1 MLLNGII
8 NENEFYSDHYLS
20 EIFEG
25 DIRGVLDEWNARE
38 TRERDEAKT
47 RGEKGGQYQG
57 YRTPPNRLNGLAR
70 DYIQGLREVE
80 RIRQPEAR
88 VKAHRANLRQLL
100 DVFDL
105 PFAPQ
110 RLRLDDET
118 ELPMLGELRSQQDEP
133 LLWVFEALPALG
145 EEADRA
151 PLDCQVQPEQ
161 LTSLS
166 AEPLPKEIT
175 DARQSPHWEKR
186 LGKQVFSREK
196 PPRWVLLVGPRQ
208 WLLLDRSKF
217 AQHRLLR
224 FDWPELFSRRE
235 MPSLKAAS
243 VLLHRES
250 LLDSQGQNLLDSLDE
265 NAHKHAYGVSED
277 LKYALRECIELLGDE
292 AARQLETRAQQQ
304 KKSIYSG
311 REALNPAQLSLEC
324 LRYMYRLLF
333 LFYIEARPE
342 LSYAPV
348 DSAVYLKGYSLEH
361 LRELEMVPLTSEA
374 ERQGRY
380 IHDTLNQLFTLVHDG
395 YQLSDSRDALADA
408 GTQTGSDAFE
418 MHALKSHLFDPE
430 RTRTLNK
437 VVFPN
442 HLLQRVIELM
452 SLSRPPKGKKRRGR
466 ISYAQL
472 GINQLGAVYEALL
485 SYRGFFAD
493 QDLYEGKP
501 RKEKW
506 DPLGTGYFVTA
517 AALEEYEEEEKVFTR
532 DEAGHQK
539 LRRYPKGSFIYRLA
553 GRDRQKSASYYTPE
567 VLTRSLVKY
576 ALKEVYKEQLQDL
589 PDDRARAERLLQ
601 LTICEPAMGSA
612 AFLNEAIN
620 QIAEKYLQLI
630 QSAQGE
636 RIPQDRYG
644 GELQKVKMYLANNNV
659 FGVDLNP
666 VAVELAEVSLWLNAL
681 SDDRFV
687 PWFGLQ
693 LFNGNSLIGARRE
706 VFHRSRLTHKGDES
720 WLKKAP
726 KRRPLNEQRA
736 EGEIWHFLLPD
747 SGMARYNDKEVKK
760 LFPEAIKRI
769 DKWRKQF
776 TKPLRKDEI
785 ERLERLSAQID
796 KLWDEHAR
804 SLSRLRQRTTDPYT
818 IVGHHEDGEG
828 TSLRDKDRALDQ
840 ELYAKGLENTPAF
853 QRLKLAMDYWCALW
867 FWPIDSAHEL
877 PDRET
882 WLRDLDNLLL
892 GDTIAT
898 EQIGET
904 RSLWAETNP
913 EEGKRFVD
921 RFGVVDFKRIF
932 NAFPRLK
939 LAHQIARTRRF
950 FHWELAFAD
959 IFQNNGGFDLILGN
973 PPWIKVEW
981 SSGAVLGD
989 FEPNFEIRKLS
1000 NDRKLALREELFEK
1014 IPDLKSA
1021 WVAEYE
1027 EMTGMQNFL
1036 SSTVCYSDLL
1046 DTRKNLYK
1054 GFLSL
1059 GFWMSKE
1066 LTVTG
1071 FLFDDSMYREDG
1083 AYLLRRQAYKRL
1095 RTRHSY
1101 FRAMSLFNIK
1111 GNNKTDFSVNVFSTD
1126 AKFGFENISYLKNPR
1141 SVERIYRNRES
1152 ALIVV
1157 DTSNFKSII
1166 GLYDGDHSAGKI
1178 SYLHGAEQASMLQ
1191 KYTTSRRFSEAHPTF
1206 EASQMWNESTDKRKG
1221 LIAELDGAPLIKS
1234 QTVYSGPMIGFA
1246 NPYYQSYINGY
1257 YKPNLLDCFPSD
1269 GQLIP
1274 KYVISNG
1281 PGEFHQFKYISKEE
1295 VEEKQSIVRIAH
1307 RRDVS
1312 PRSERTLLSAILPPA
1327 TTHIYSLIS
1336 VPFDCVH
1343 TALEYGALTCSLP
1356 MDFYVRCS
1364 GKDHVLKDLIGSIR
1378 TPDLSNCSCRLRIRY
1393 LACNALTADFSRI
1406 WGMAWDERFARECWA
1421 INYPAQDLSQE
1432 LSSLSEGVLPAH
1444 FFECLNREWKP
1455 SNALRR
1461 DYSRRQAL
1469 LEIDV
1474 LVAQALGLTLM
1485 ELCDIYRAQF
1495 PVMRRYE
1502 AETYYDQAGRIV
1514 FTPSQSLTG
1523 VGLPRKAKKT
1533 EAKEGTHYA
1542 IRSRNRNDSGIA
1554 LGWED
1559 IQGLQEGVVTK
1570 TYMDDTLPGGP
1581 TERTVDY
1588 HAPFFKPD
1596 REQDYHIAWKF
1607 FETQGN

>member
-1 MLLNGII
+1 M
-8 NENEFYSDHYLS
+8 
-20 EIFEG
+20 
-25 DIRGVLDEWNARE
+25 
-38 TRERDEAKT
+38 
-47 RGEKGGQYQG
+47 
-57 YRTPPNRLNGLAR
+57 
-70 DYIQGLREVE
+70 
-80 RIRQPEAR
+80 
-88 VKAHRANLRQLL
+88 
-100 DVFDL
+100 
-105 PFAPQ
+105 
-110 RLRLDDET
+110 
-118 ELPMLGELRSQQDEP
+118 
-133 LLWVFEALPALG
+133 
-145 EEADRA
+145 
-151 PLDCQVQPEQ
+151 
-161 LTSLS
+161 
-166 AEPLPKEIT
+166 
-175 DARQSPHWEKR
+175 
-186 LGKQVFSREK
+186 
-196 PPRWVLLVGPRQ
+196 
-208 WLLLDRSKF
+208 
-217 AQHRLLR
+217 
-224 FDWPELFSRRE
+224 
-235 MPSLKAAS
+235 
-243 VLLHRES
+243 
-250 LLDSQGQNLLDSLDE
+250 
-265 NAHKHAYGVSED
+265 
-277 LKYALRECIELLGDE
+277 RECIELLGDE

-311 REALNPAQLSLEC
+311 REALDPAQLSLEC

-342 LSYAPV
+342 LGYAPV

-380 IHDTLNQLFTLVHDG
+380 IHDTLNQLFMLVHDG
-395 YQLSDSRDALADA
+395 YRLSDSRDALADA

-418 MHALKSHLFDPE
+418 MHALKSHLFDPN

-493 QDLYEGKP
+493 QDLYEVKP

-517 AALEEYEEEEKVFTR
+517 AALEEYDEEEKVFTR

-620 QIAEKYLQLI
+620 QIAEKYLELI

-706 VFHRSRLTHKGDES
+706 VFHRSRLTQKGDES
-720 WLKKAP
+720 WLKQAP
-726 KRRPLNEQRA
+726 KRRPLDEQRA

-776 TKPLRKDEI
+776 TKPLRNDEI

-818 IVGHHEDGEG
+818 ILGHHEDGEG

-853 QRLKLAMDYWCALW
+853 QRLRLAMDYWCALW
-867 FWPIDSAHEL
+867 FWPIDAAHEL
-877 PDRET
+877 PDREE

-921 RFGVVDFKRIF
+921 RFGVVDFNRLFK
-932 NAFPRLK
+932 AFPRLR
-939 LAHQIARTRRF
+939 LAHQIAEKRRF

-973 PPWIKVEW
+973 PPWIRVEW
-981 SSGAVLGD
+981 KSGDVLGD
-989 FEPNFEIRKLS
+989 YEPRFVIRKMSAPQLS
-1000 NDRKLALREELFEK
+1000 QLRDETFERIPELKAAWCDEFEECE
-1014 IPDLKSA
+1014 A
-1021 WVAEYE
+1021 
-1027 EMTGMQNFL
+1027 TQNFL
-1036 SSTVCYSDLL
+1036 NATANYPQLSGQ
-1046 DTRKNLYK
+1046 KANLYK
-1054 GFLSL
+1054 CFLPRAWANGSDK
-1059 GFWMSKE
+1059 GVSS
-1066 LTVTG
+1066 
-1071 FLFDDSMYREDG
+1071 FLYESGIFNDSRG
-1083 AYLLRRQAYKRL
+1083 GYLRVQCYERLRRHY
-1095 RTRHSY
+1095 TYH
-1101 FRAMSLFNIK
+1101 RAMSLFNIT
-1111 GNNKTDFSVNVFSTD
+1111 GNNKTDFHCSVFGPRKELVRFEQVDYLKHPKWLDRAYEIDHDRVILVTEDELALFARLYDEAGTD
-1126 AKFGFENISYLKNPR
+1126 SLEARLPAIQVRQLISVLAKFDLVSKTIRDLGDKARIVDVHFDETQAQRDGIIEKSTQFPSSVQRWVLSGPHFFVSNPLYKTPRVVCNQNSHYDILDLEVVPDDYLPR
-1141 SVERIYRNRES
+1141 TNYIPACDPQTYLAKTPRTSWERSGVRGDLMTNEYR
-1152 ALIVV
+1152 AL
-1157 DTSNFKSII
+1157 
-1166 GLYDGDHSAGKI
+1166 
-1178 SYLHGAEQASMLQ
+1178 
-1191 KYTTSRRFSEAHPTF
+1191 SRRAIASSSERTAAAAIIP
-1206 EASQMWNESTDKRKG
+1206 KG
-1221 LIAELDGAPLIKS
+1221 SANIDGAVSTAFFK
-1234 QTVYSGPMIGFA
+1234 
-1246 NPYYQSYINGY
+1246 NE
-1257 YKPNLLDCFPSD
+1257 NLLDF
-1269 GQLIP
+1269 
-1274 KYVISNG
+1274 
-1281 PGEFHQFKYISKEE
+1281 
-1295 VEEKQSIVRIAH
+1295 
-1307 RRDVS
+1307 
-1312 PRSERTLLSAILPPA
+1312 LS
-1327 TTHIYSLIS
+1327 
-1336 VPFDCVH
+1336 VFN
-1343 TALEYGALTCSLP
+1343 SLP
-1356 MDFYVRCS
+1356 LDFYVKRTGRSDCR
-1364 GKDHVLKDLIGSIR
+1364 GDLIRTFPILNTVGIIKRARLLTLCLNCLTEYYSDLWEASWEAEFKKQEWSI
-1378 TPDLSNCSCRLRIRY
+1378 TSDNQLPNGQG
-1393 LACNALTADFSRI
+1393 AH
-1406 WGMAWDERFARECWA
+1406 
-1421 INYPAQDLSQE
+1421 PAAT
-1432 LSSLSEGVLPAH
+1432 VLPQD
-1444 FFECLNREWKP
+1444 FFANLTPEWQRH
-1455 SNALRR
+1455 NALRS
-1461 DYSRRQAL
+1461 DYARRQAL
-1469 LEIDV
+1469 VEIDV
-1474 LVAQALGLTLM
+1474 LVAQALGLTLE
-1485 ELCDIYRAQF
+1485 ELLTIYRVQF
-1495 PVMRRYE
+1495 PVMRQYE
-1502 AETYYDQAGRIV
+1502 AETYYDQTGRIV
-1514 FTPSQSLTG
+1514 FTPSKGLAG
-1523 VGLPRKAKKT
+1523 VGLPRKAKKA
-1533 EAKEGTHYA
+1533 ELQEGIHYA
-1542 IRSRNRNDSGIA
+1542 IQSPDREESGIP

-1559 IQGLQEGVVTK
+1559 IQDLQEGVVTK

-1581 TERTVDY
+1581 TERTVEY

-1596 REQDYHIAWKF
+1596 REQDYHIAWEF
-1607 FETQGN
+1607 FSQERE